1 MYYDASSY
9 YYHFFMQKHLLSKI
23 YKLTVMP
30 SWALELKV
38 LLILCFYIIIGA
50 AVLALFTRELIIMSK
65 KAIIVEYF
73 LCESKGMLPNSNES
87 RCTHLEQL
95 VEEIFNPLS
104 SAVAIMIF
112 IGLVP
117 SVNLIYVLK
126 LSDLKSKLKT
136 TCFHKDTSSTA
147 KYGPASDIDHNSE
160 CKSAALH
167 HNLLSQ

>member
-1 MYYDASSY
+1 
-9 YYHFFMQKHLLSKI
+9 MQKHLLSKI

-50 AVLALFTRELIIMSK
+50 AVLALFTRELIVMSM
-65 KAIIVEYF
+65 KAIILEYF

-87 RCTHLEQL
+87 RCVHLEQS
-95 VEEIFNPLS
+95 VEEIFNPIS

-117 SVNLIYVLK
+117 SVNLIYVLNF
-126 LSDLKSKLKT
+126 SDLKSKLKNLMA
-136 TCFHKDTSSTA
+136 CFHKDTSSTA
-147 KYGPASDIDHNSE
+147 KYDPASDDIDHDSE
-160 CKSAALH
+160 CKCAPLH
-167 HNLLSQ
+167 HNLLS

>member
-1 MYYDASSY
+1 MLNNYYVL
-9 YYHFFMQKHLLSKI
+9 QKHLLSKI
-23 YKLTVMP
+23 YKLSVMP

-50 AVLALFTRELIIMSK
+50 AVLALFTRELIVMSK
-65 KAIIVEYF
+65 KAIILDYF

-87 RCTHLEQL
+87 RCTHLEQS
-95 VEEIFNPLS
+95 VEEIFNPIS

-126 LSDLKSKLKT
+126 FSDLKSKLRA
-136 TCFHKDTSSTA
+136 CVYKDTPSSTA
-147 KYGPASDIDHNSE
+147 KCDPDSE
-160 CKSAALH
+160 CKSTALH
-167 HNLLSQ
+167 RNLLPQ